1 MLQSGSVGKNLGLL
15 LQLWWNP
22 AAAMSAILDRG
33 SLLFASL
40 AALAVTWFE
49 GGHGLSF
56 YVPLLLLAAA
66 YVPGILLIAGVFG
79 RIAGF
84 VPDFRRDYS
93 PLLTCIAMAWTAA
106 NLPLV
111 LFLRLIDAPMIAF
124 ALAAACLVYF
134 TILVFLAVRTVFG
147 APNGAA
153 AAIAMLSWVPMVAV
167 AALWGPIRM
176 VLAWVASPFFL
187 FFAWYYLGSEF
198 SGLGVG
204 LRERQNFRRML
215 EASALNPH
223 DGDAQYQLGLIYQQR
238 RQYTEAIARFRNSVA
253 IDPTEADAYFQLGRI
268 AREQGRTA
276 DALAHFQ
283 EVLRLDEKHSLSEI
297 HREAGAACLALGNLE
312 EARRELA
319 VYTDR
324 RTHDPEGLYWYGQAL
339 EQSGDREQAREMYQR
354 AVEAARTAPR
364 YRRRFTARW
373 SRLAQKQL
381 RHLSSH
387 PTSAAP
393 SA

>member
-1 MLQSGSVGKNLGLL
+1 
-15 LQLWWNP
+15 
-22 AAAMSAILDRG
+22 MSAILDRG

-40 AALAVTWFE
+40 AALAVGWFYPS
-49 GGHGLSF
+49 SF
-56 YVPLLLLAAA
+56 YTPLLLLAAA
-66 YVPGILLIAGVFG
+66 YVPGILLIASLFG
-79 RIAGF
+79 RLAGF
-84 VPDFRRDYS
+84 APDFRRDYS
-93 PLLTCIAMAWTAA
+93 PLLTCVVMAWTAA
-106 NLPLV
+106 NLPLIPFRW
-111 LFLRLIDAPMIAF
+111 LMGAPMIGLT
-124 ALAAACLVYF
+124 LATACLIYF
-134 TILVFLAVRTVFG
+134 TVLVFLAVRTVFG

-153 AAIAMLSWVPMVAV
+153 AATAMLSWAPMVVV
-167 AALWGPIRM
+167 ALAWGPIRM

-187 FFAWYYLGSEF
+187 LFAWYYLGSEF
-198 SGLGVG
+198 SGLGAG

-238 RQYTEAIARFRNSVA
+238 RQYTEAIARFRNAVA
-253 IDPTEADAYFQLGRI
+253 IDPTEADAHFQLGRI

-276 DALAHFQ
+276 DALAHFE
-283 EVLRLDEKHSLSEI
+283 EVLRLDEKHNLSEI
-297 HREAGAACLALGNLE
+297 HREAGAAHLALGSLE
-312 EARRELA
+312 EALHELA
-319 VYTDR
+319 IYTDR

-339 EQSGDREQAREMYQR
+339 EQSGDAAQAYEMYRR
-354 AVEAARTAPR
+354 AVDVARTAPR

-381 RHLSSH
+381 RHLTSH